1 MPSISES
8 LAMRDAGD
16 VGLRPLALDGG
27 KRAAP
32 QSHKFTVTGAV
43 GTGVDQMPFYNLRTD
58 SAESGATLGTPSP
71 SAPGWSL
78 AEVNR
83 YIGDS
88 PASLR
93 NIHFSGASSNSL
105 LENSTIRF
113 VRNTPDVAEQTETI
127 FLSTFVHDQR
137 FQPTVLSVPVAGE
150 ILDGYTYVRILS
162 PQSTPAAASYTV
174 TFSFGASPDRRSE
187 IPVARGAVVAG
198 PAAR

>member
-16 VGLRPLALDGG
+16 VGLRPLALDSG

-32 QSHKFTVTGAV
+32 QSHKFTVVGEDGA
-43 GTGVDQMPFYNLRTD
+43 GIDQAAFYNLRSD
-58 SAESGATLGTPSP
+58 VAESGATLVAPTP
-71 SAPGWSL
+71 SAPGWTL
-78 AEVNR
+78 AQVNR
-83 YIGDS
+83 YIGDC

-93 NIHFSGASSNSL
+93 NIHFSGASTNSL
-105 LENSTIRF
+105 LENSTVRF
-113 VRNTPDVAEQTETI
+113 VRCTPDVAEQTETI

-162 PQSTPAAASYTV
+162 PQAMESPNGYTV
-174 TFSFGASPDRRSE
+174 TFSFGAAPDRRGD

-198 PAAR
+198 PTAR